1 MRDEEFEMLL
11 TDVIREYG
19 ANYIEIPAGTYDQPH
34 EFSARFERKMQR
46 LIRRERTFY
55 FPLVKTPV
63 RRMVTI
69 IVAVIAALSAT
80 VMSVGA
86 FRDAFANFFAQI
98 FDTHT
103 HVRTLDS
110 DGSPEDFRDIYEI
123 TELPEG
129 MELVSKS
136 EDYDFMPYIYYL
148 YENNA
153 DKILLHQY
161 IKSRYDTYI
170 NTEGYEMIPTE
181 INGCEG
187 FCVNWGDIVLITWDN
202 GDYIFQISGAF
213 DKETMIS
220 IAESVQKVK

>member
-19 ANYIEIPAGTYDQPH
+19 ANYIEIPAGKYDQPH
-34 EFSARFERKMQR
+34 EFSAKFEKKMQR
-46 LIRRERTFY
+46 LIRRERQFY

-103 HVRTLDS
+103 RVQTSNS
-110 DGSPEDFRDIYEI
+110 DGAPEDFRDIYEI

-129 MELVSKS
+129 MELVSVDEIDEYSYVASREYRS
-136 EDYDFMPYIYYL
+136 ETFYIYFR
-148 YENNA
+148 
-153 DKILLHQY
+153 QY
-161 IKSRYDTYI
+161 IKSDYRQNV
-170 NTEGYEMIPTE
+170 NTEGHEVIP
-181 INGCEG
+181 IHVNDAEG
-187 FCVNWGDIVLITWDN
+187 FLIDLEENHLIVWDN
-202 GDYIFQISGAF
+202 GDYVFYIYSNINKDLLLIA
-213 DKETMIS
+213 
-220 IAESVQKVK
+220 AESVKKVE